1 MNLNRQNRKV
11 NLKFKKK
18 NNKKRTTK
26 MKKRKERNW
35 KENVTET
42 MRKSNTSGDVGLFG
56 WP

>member
-18 NNKKRTTK
+18 NKKKRTTK